1 MRCYKRNNMKPYTLL
16 LVGLILS
23 SLAHAQSNGQPT
35 DENEIR
41 KAILHNDSLFWQA
54 YNQCDVEGMATFF
67 TDDMEFYHDRG
78 GPIYSLEK
86 FKENLRTGMCA
97 RTDRRLR
104 REAVAGTVKVFPM
117 NNYGG
122 LISGE
127 HIFYVNDGK
136 TETPDGYGKFTQ
148 LWKFENNEWKM
159 SRVLSYDHGPA
170 PYVNKRHEAPIA
182 GKTLK
187 EYEGQYI
194 SDKTGRVAVKADL
207 NTLKISSTNF
217 QIAIYPET
225 QNKFFAK
232 ERDLQFEFLQDKEKK
247 MKLVV
252 YEKGT
257 VVEELKRDK

>member
-1 MRCYKRNNMKPYTLL
+1 MKPFTLL
-16 LVGLILS
+16 LAGVILS
-23 SLAHAQSNGQPT
+23 SSAYAQSNGQPT

-41 KAILHNDSLFWQA
+41 KAIFHNDSLFWQA
-54 YNQCDVEGMATFF
+54 YNQCDIDRMATFF

-86 FKENLRTGMCA
+86 FKENLRTGMCGRA
-97 RTDRRLR
+97 ERLR
-104 REAVAGTVKVFPM
+104 REPIAGTVRVFPM

-127 HIFYVNDGK
+127 HIFYINDGK
-136 TETPDGYGKFTQ
+136 KETPDGYGKFTQ

-170 PYVNKRHEAPIA
+170 PYINKRQEIAVA
-182 GKTLK
+182 GKILK
-187 EYEGQYI
+187 QYEGQYI
-194 SDKTGRVAVKADL
+194 SKGGRVTVNANSNA
-207 NTLKISSTNF
+207 LKISSDNF
-217 QIAIYPET
+217 QIAVYPET

-232 ERDLQFEFLQDKEKK
+232 ERDLQFEFLQDQEKR

-252 YEKGT
+252 YENGNIA
-257 VVEELKRDK
+257 EEINREQKK